1 MPETRERDLDRE
13 QWLQWQRER
22 DRIQQ
27 RQRLSTYDWL
37 RAYLDAPLIPPSAVP
52 GMPSQIVARPPAK
65 EPSTVAIAEPEV
77 IDAAYATLAG
87 ELGLQTA
94 AIDRER
100 FKAYVHDAGLRVYD
114 RAEVQEYLHAKYG
127 VPPGNITAHVVWGWR
142 PLRAVDQRTV
152 GTGQSAN
159 GVIQYGA
166 PLYAKPIPYP
176 VLLTIKAV
184 RDAAPSAHF
193 YVSDD
198 FNRERIPDPFLLVEV
213 GEEQFVIERWDE
225 PSFRGTR

>member
-1 MPETRERDLDRE
+1 MPNSDPDRE
-13 QWLQWQRER
+13 QWEQWQRMREL
-22 DRIQQ
+22 DRQQ
-27 RQRLSTYDWL
+27 RRRQSTYDWL
-37 RAYLDAPLIPPSAVP
+37 REYVTPAAFIPPSAVAP
-52 GMPSQIVARPPAK
+52 DLQPRARPPAK

-77 IDAAYATLAG
+77 IDAAYAALAG

-100 FKAYVHDAGLRVYD
+100 FKAYVRDAGLRVYD

-127 VPPGNITAHVVWGWR
+127 VPPGNVTTHVVWGWR

-152 GTGQSAN
+152 GIGQSAN
-159 GVIQYGA
+159 GVVQYGA

-213 GEEQFVIERWDE
+213 GDEAFVIERWDE
-225 PSFRGTR
+225 PSFRATR